1 MPDFGAPVAAN
12 INVNPN
18 QGVQT
23 LSSLVNMERGLMG
36 MRQQQ
41 QSLDIGA
48 TQLQQQNQQMQ
59 ERQILQNMMMDGKD
73 PDGNPIKDESGEINV
88 PAFAAAA
95 NKYLPLI
102 GQGVSQS
109 IIQTMDNRL
118 KLNDSIRGLNQNFRN
133 DVSGIVRSAV
143 NSNQSGQDINAALD
157 AYAQKNPGAA
167 EAIGRAQSLLQNISP
182 GMPQVQRNQ
191 ALLHL
196 AQEFQPAA
204 TTEREQTPQM
214 GTITGPGGGVQPIQT
229 NPMSPFPV
237 GKVGG
242 EMGQGIPP
250 GLSTFSDQAGNT
262 WAFNPQ
268 SPGHAI
274 LVGHGGATGTGGK
287 GYVAPAESLPSGQAS
302 SATSPAGIPA
312 TQTAPPVLNL
322 GEADVVKQNTQ
333 NVNNTRQMAADSQ
346 TQHDILNRIQSIAS
360 SPGLYL
366 GPGSDKVG
374 ALATAISRLPGMEGA
389 AQYANNYNELTKFMA
404 QNAARMGAQ
413 MGLSGSDA
421 RLDLALHSQPNA
433 QMDPRTVQ
441 HVAQYMSGLVRM
453 SAAKAD
459 ALDHWLQQPGN
470 SLQNE
475 QNFERAWRDNADP
488 RLFQIQELKDQGEAQ
503 NYATLHIRKTELQDL
518 QKKHDALK
526 AMGALP

>member
-1 MPDFGAPVAAN
+1 MPDFGAPVAEN
-12 INVNPN
+12 INSNPN
-18 QGVQT
+18 QGLQT
-23 LSSLVNMERGLMG
+23 LSSLINLERGQVGL
-36 MRQQQ
+36 QQQ
-41 QSLDIGA
+41 KQALDIGA

-59 ERQILQNMMMDGKD
+59 ERQALQAMMLNGKD
-73 PDGNPIKDESGEINV
+73 PDGNPIKDENGEIDA

-95 NKYLPLI
+95 NKYLPLT
-102 GQGVSQS
+102 GQNVTQS
-109 IIQTMDNRL
+109 IIQTMDSRL

-133 DVSGIVRSAV
+133 DISGIVRSAV

-157 AYAQKNPGAA
+157 AYAKKNPGAA
-167 EAIGRAQSLLQNISP
+167 PAIGRAQSLLQNISP
-182 GMPQVQRNQ
+182 GMPQNQRNQ

-214 GTITGPGGGVQPIQT
+214 GMITGSGSGVQPIQT
-229 NPMSPFPV
+229 NPLSTVPV
-237 GKVGG
+237 GKVSG

-250 GLSTFSDQAGNT
+250 GLSTFTDQAGNT

-268 SPGHAI
+268 VPGHAI
-274 LVGHGGATGTGGK
+274 LVGHGGRTGTGGQ
-287 GYVAPAESLPSGQAS
+287 PARVPSDPSGQAP
-302 SATSPAGIPA
+302 SATSPAGTPA

-333 NVNNTRQMAADSQ
+333 NVNNTRQTAADSQ
-346 TQHDILNRIQSIAS
+346 TQHDILNRIQSIAGT
-360 SPGLYL
+360 PGLYL

-404 QNAARMGAQ
+404 QNAARMGSQ

-441 HVAQYMSGLVRM
+441 HVAQYMAGLVKM

-475 QNFERAWRDNADP
+475 QNFERVWRDNADP
-488 RLFQIQELKDQGEAQ
+488 RLFQLNEMKDQGDAQ
-503 NYATLHIRKTELQDL
+503 DYARLHIRKSELQDI

-526 AMGALP
+526 AMGAIP

>member
-23 LSSLVNMERGLMG
+23 LSSLVNMERGLIG

-48 TQLQQQNQQMQ
+48 TNLQQQNQQMQ
-59 ERQILQNMMMDGKD
+59 ERQILQKMMLDGKD
-73 PDGNPIKDESGEINV
+73 PDGNPIKDENGEINA
-88 PAFAAAA
+88 PAFSAAA
-95 NKYLPLI
+95 NKYLPLT
-102 GQGVSQS
+102 GQGVTQS
-109 IIQTMDNRL
+109 IVQTLDNRV

-167 EAIGRAQSLLQNISP
+167 QAIGRAQSLLQNISP

-229 NPMSPFPV
+229 NPLSPVPV
-237 GKVGG
+237 GKIGG
-242 EMGQGIPP
+242 EMSQGIPP
-250 GLSTFSDQAGNT
+250 GLSTFSDPAGNVR
-262 WAFNPQ
+262 AFNPRNPNE
-268 SPGHAI
+268 SILIGHPG
-274 LVGHGGATGTGGK
+274 LD
-287 GYVAPAESLPSGQAS
+287 
-302 SATSPAGIPA
+302 
-312 TQTAPPVLNL
+312 APPVLNL

-333 NVNNTRQMAADSQ
+333 NVNTTRQMAADSQ
-346 TQHDILNRIQSIAS
+346 TQHDILNRIQSIAG

-421 RLDLALHSQPNA
+421 RLDLALHSQPNGS
-433 QMDPRTVQ
+433 MDTRTVQ
-441 HVAQYMSGLVRM
+441 HVAQYMAGLVKM

-470 SLQNE
+470 TIQNE
-475 QNFERAWRDNADP
+475 HNFERDWRDNADP
-488 RLFQIQELKDQGEAQ
+488 RLFQLKEMKDQGEAQ
-503 NYATLHIRKTELQDL
+503 DYARLHIRKSELADL

-526 AMGALP
+526 AMGALQ